1 MPGSQ
6 RLQDRVALITGAG
19 RGIGRAIAR
28 GFAREGARVVL
39 AARTEEQ
46 LAEAARQIERDGGEA
61 STVTVDVTNEAQ
73 VEAACR
79 NVIDRLG
86 RIDILVNSAGINAVR
101 PSEQVPLA
109 EWHAVVETNLTGTFL
124 CSRIMG
130 ERMLAAGR
138 GSIINLASLLSFT
151 AFPGRASYAA
161 SKGGVLQLTRVLAVE
176 WAARG
181 VRVNALAPGYI
192 RTELMTSLARQGKI
206 DMSRIP
212 GRTPLGRIGEVED
225 VVGPAI
231 FLASDESA
239 YVTGHTLVV
248 DGGWL
253 AYGYF

>member
-1 MPGSQ
+1 M
-6 RLQDRVALITGAG
+6 ALITGAG

-39 AARTEEQ
+39 AARNEGQ

-61 STVTVDVTNEAQ
+61 ITVTVDVTNQAQ

-86 RIDILVNSAGINAVR
+86 RIDILVNSAGINAVG

-192 RTELMTSLARQGKI
+192 RTELMTSLAQQGKI